1 MIAAEF
7 SDVCEA
13 SGRSALKTSAECSP
27 SVIVHALNDL
37 ELDILEV
44 EERQRVEELNLQIAE
59 LRHKL
64 RRHEQ
69 RRSRLRREL
78 LRRRFS
84 SSPLGR
90 LMASVVP
97 QFLAAPDVL
106 RWLSASPAA
115 AAQLCISQLFSVDE
129 DKPRTLL
136 HHLCGLA
143 QSLSPRAAQAVASS
157 LHWPSL
163 ETLSMDM
170 GNIAWSRLLQALW
183 EQSQHTEHTGDPSVQ
198 LRGLRSLAVSF
209 PAERSVSSL
218 QQWQNYAS
226 PQLSRLGAFL
236 EFSQLQEL
244 VLVDLRSTEV
254 LTAALSGS
262 CGKTLRVC
270 RASFIGPE
278 SRRQPLT
285 LPPGGL
291 PSLECLMLRYRDF
304 REQRASRQERMQVL
318 AGPLLSCLKSLHQP
332 MKLKV
337 LALSGIRVDGSS
349 AETAAL
355 LEGLQALGG
364 LVTVALRF
372 SVPATFCSL
381 LPLSSLLK
389 LRQCWPLVG
398 HFVVVD
404 QSLHGFDYWPCER
417 MDFRQLYPE
426 GSPDGRRVFN
436 TEFRNVLQQYKL
448 TPQEVWSRMDPRQ
461 RCFWEQVSRKLPTMP
476 HSEMTFRV
484 AHLFPSTYDERT
496 HKLC

>member
-1 MIAAEF
+1 M
-7 SDVCEA
+7 
-13 SGRSALKTSAECSP
+13 
-27 SVIVHALNDL
+27 IVHALNDL

-349 AETAAL
+349 TETAAL